1 MWIGVRQRFRRF
13 HEELRLSADQIDD
26 GLGKQLGVRK
36 SLHRAYY
43 DETTETPRGF
53 IVGSWGKETA
63 IAPPSDVDIFFELPT
78 AVYHRIETYQGNKQS
93 ALLQEVRGHLLT
105 TYPQSSIRGD
115 GQVVIVGFNS
125 VAIEVVPA
133 FRYDNNGRFYMPD
146 TNDGGRWK
154 LVDPQA
160 EIAFLEAA
168 DRNSNGNAR
177 AMAQMLK
184 TWKREC
190 NVPLKSYQ
198 IELLVAEFMTSYEN
212 RYYDYYWYD
221 WFMRDFFAWL
231 CTKAWANL
239 TIPGTFE
246 LVNLGND
253 WLSKAQTARDR
264 ALTACSHEYNDY
276 TILAGEEWQKIFGN
290 RIPIHVL

>member
-1 MWIGVRQRFRRF
+1 MWIGVRQRFGRF
-13 HEELRLSADQIDD
+13 HGELRLSADQIDD

-43 DETTETPRGF
+43 DETTEKPSGF
-53 IVGSWGKETA
+53 IVGSWGKGTA
-63 IAPPSDVDIFFELPT
+63 VAPPSDVDIFFELPV
-78 AVYHRIETYQGNKQS
+78 AVYNRFETYQGNKQS
-93 ALLQEVRGHLLT
+93 ALLQEVRSHLLT
-105 TYPQSSIRGD
+105 TYPQSSMRGD

-160 EIAFLEAA
+160 EIAFLDAA
-168 DRNSNGNAR
+168 DRNSNGNTRPMAR
-177 AMAQMLK
+177 MLK

-198 IELLVAEFMTSYEN
+198 IELLVAEFMTTYEN

-239 TIPGTFE
+239 TIPGTLE
-246 LVNLGND
+246 MVNLGD
-253 WLSKAQTARDR
+253 AWLSRAQTARDR
-264 ALTACSHEYNDY
+264 ALTACGHEYNDY

-290 RIPIHVL
+290 RIPINVL